1 MKRLSLV
8 TPRRQSQQASLINGD
23 LMQKAFPSLGG
34 QPAAP
39 AVWRR
44 FSVAALSAV
53 LSAGALLLAPALALA
68 QTCENP
74 KVLRYSMIPT
84 QESVRELTLYKP
96 VIDLLSKNTGKKI
109 EFYMPTS
116 YSSVVEALLGK
127 WVDVAMLGPESYVIA
142 KNQGAL
148 VDVFTTYSKKK
159 NGVQEA
165 GPGYKSLFIS
175 KKGSKFTTVDSTKGS
190 VMLLV
195 DPASTSGGLIPEV
208 QFGAHVIR
216 TPLKSYFSKVAFS
229 GGHDLSTIAVFDG
242 KADVAFVASH
252 RFMNAIDDSKGR
264 MKIDDFNILW
274 SSSLL
279 PQDPFVYR
287 STLCPEL
294 KQQILQ
300 TFLTLDQTPE
310 GKKFLEN
317 VDSDKFVEMKDAD
330 YNVIREA
337 GVK

>member
-1 MKRLSLV
+1 MQKTSTSSARSQRPSTLWARLS
-8 TPRRQSQQASLINGD
+8 ASIL
-23 LMQKAFPSLGG
+23 A
-34 QPAAP
+34 
-39 AVWRR
+39 
-44 FSVAALSAV
+44 
-53 LSAGALLLAPALALA
+53 AGALLLAPGLALA
-68 QTCENP
+68 QACENP
-74 KVLRYSMIPT
+74 KVLRYSIIPT

-96 VIDLLSKNTGKKI
+96 VIDLLGKNTGKKI

-142 KNQGAL
+142 KNQGA
-148 VDVFTTYSKKK
+148 VIDVFTTYSKKK

-165 GPGYKSLFIS
+165 GPGYKSMLIT
-175 KKGSKFTTVDSTKGS
+175 KKGSKFTTVESLKGS

-195 DPASTSGGLIPEV
+195 DPASTSGGLIPET
-208 QFGAHVIR
+208 QFGANVIKM
-216 TPLKSYFSKVAFS
+216 PLKQYFSRVAFS
-229 GGHDLSTIAVFDG
+229 GGHDLSTLAVFDG
-242 KADVAFVASH
+242 KADAAFVATH
-252 RFMNAIDDSKGR
+252 RFMNAIDASKGR
-264 MKIDDFNILW
+264 MKVDDFNILW
-274 SSSLL
+274 SSTLL

-287 STLCPEL
+287 STLCPEV

-317 VDSDKFVEMKDAD
+317 VEADKFVEMKDSD

>member
-1 MKRLSLV
+1 MQQTLNFFARPCRPSSLWTRLA
-8 TPRRQSQQASLINGD
+8 T
-23 LMQKAFPSLGG
+23 
-34 QPAAP
+34 
-39 AVWRR
+39 
-44 FSVAALSAV
+44 AALA
-53 LSAGALLLAPALALA
+53 AGALLLAPAVALA
-68 QTCENP
+68 QACENP
-74 KVLRYSMIPT
+74 KVLRYSIIPT
-84 QESVRELTLYKP
+84 QESIRELTLYKP
-96 VIDLLSKNTGKKI
+96 VIDLLAKNTGKKI

-142 KNQGAL
+142 KNQGA
-148 VDVFTTYSKKK
+148 VIDVFTTYSKKK

-165 GPGYKSLFIS
+165 GPGYKSVLIT
-175 KKGSKFTTVDSTKGS
+175 KKGSKFTTIESTKGS

-208 QFGAHVIR
+208 QFGAHVIKM
-216 TPLKSYFSKVAFS
+216 PLKQYFSRVAFS
-229 GGHDLSTIAVFDG
+229 GGHDLSTLAVFDG
-242 KADVAFVASH
+242 KADAAFVATH
-252 RFMNAIDDSKGR
+252 RFMNAIDASKGR
-264 MKIDDFNILW
+264 MKVEDFNILW
-274 SSSLL
+274 TSTLL

-287 STLCPEL
+287 STLCPEV

-300 TFLTLDQTPE
+300 TFLTLDQTAE

-317 VDSDKFVEMKDAD
+317 VEADKFVEMKDSD

>member
-1 MKRLSLV
+1 METTMQKTSLF
-8 TPRRQSQQASLINGD
+8 TANRPASLHLRITG
-23 LMQKAFPSLGG
+23 
-34 QPAAP
+34 
-39 AVWRR
+39 AV
-44 FSVAALSAV
+44 VAAF
-53 LSAGALLLAPALALA
+53 ALLLAPAIALA
-68 QTCENP
+68 QACENP
-74 KVLRYSMIPT
+74 KVLRFSMIPT

-96 VIDLLSKNTGKKI
+96 VIDLLAKNTGKKI

-142 KNQGAL
+142 KNQGA
-148 VDVFTTYSKKK
+148 VIDVFTTYSKKK
-159 NGVQEA
+159 DGVQEA
-165 GPGYKSLFIS
+165 GPGYKSMLIT
-175 KKGSKFTTVDSTKGS
+175 KKGSKFTTVDSLKGS

-195 DPASTSGGLIPEV
+195 DPASTSGGLIPET
-208 QFGAHVIR
+208 QFGAKVIKM
-216 TPLKSYFSKVAFS
+216 PLKQYFSRVAFS

-242 KADVAFVASH
+242 KADAAFVASH
-252 RFMNAIDDSKGR
+252 RYMNAIESSKGR
-264 MKIDDFNILW
+264 MKMDDFNVLW
-274 SSSLL
+274 SSTLL

-287 STLCPEL
+287 STLCPEV

-337 GVK
+337 GIK